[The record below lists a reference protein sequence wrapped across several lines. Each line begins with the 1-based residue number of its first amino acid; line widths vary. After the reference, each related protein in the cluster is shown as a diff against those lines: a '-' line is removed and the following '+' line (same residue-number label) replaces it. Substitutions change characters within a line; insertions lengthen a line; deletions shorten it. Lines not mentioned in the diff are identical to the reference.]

1 MSRDLS
7 KELTIYNQN
16 KARFEAMNRWR
27 WVVIH
32 EDEIVGFYDDFQDAA
47 DVAVTKF
54 GRGPY
59 LIKQVGETPQ
69 PLPAS
74 VLYNPV

>member
-7 KELTIYNQN
+7 KELTVYNQN
-16 KARFEAMNRWR
+16 KIEFEAKHRWQ

-32 EDEIVGFYDDFQDAA
+32 EDEIVGVYDDFQDAA

-59 LIKQVGETPQ
+59 LIKQIGAIPQ